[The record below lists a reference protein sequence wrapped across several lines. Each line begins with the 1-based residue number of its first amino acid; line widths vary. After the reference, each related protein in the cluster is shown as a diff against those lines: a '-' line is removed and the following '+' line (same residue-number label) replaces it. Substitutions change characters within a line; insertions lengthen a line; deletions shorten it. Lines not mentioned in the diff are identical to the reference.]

1 MKHTLYIEIKEKKGT
16 FLSELEWVPTDG
28 FYLLHCCCTLLT
40 YKLRRWADSKQI
52 TKFQYKTIF
61 SKWCLT
67 WKRRNDIGCFYMFY
81 GMRYSRWQM
90 KMPYR
95 VVVMGSKLRK
105 KFIIPHRELPILNQI
120 ILLGQCNALLL
131 REWRWS
137 RGPDRSNRRMSWDC
151 GEGGRNDC
159 HCCTDS
165 RNSLEMDGTLD
176 FDCYILGG
184 QIIWI

>member
-1 MKHTLYIEIKEKKGT
+1 
-16 FLSELEWVPTDG
+16 
-28 FYLLHCCCTLLT
+28 
-40 YKLRRWADSKQI
+40 
-52 TKFQYKTIF
+52 
-61 SKWCLT
+61 
-67 WKRRNDIGCFYMFY
+67 
-81 GMRYSRWQM
+81 M

-159 HCCTDS
+159 HCYTDS
-165 RNSLEMDGTLD
+165 RKSLEMDGTLD
-176 FDCYILGG
+176 FDCYSLGG
-184 QIIWI
+184 HIIWIWYRWYKKSTEMVLGFFLYLPLVKNEMGGGSVYTLRGPLLTADWEDIQKLWPRSISRARSQ